1 MNTPIL
7 QTQAL
12 TAGYRQN
19 AGKEPICVVKD
30 VNETL
35 YAGELVCL
43 IGPNGAGKSTLL
55 RTLAGMQ
62 PAIGGSV
69 ALLGQDVRTMKAEER
84 ARRLSLVLTQKI
96 DVGFFTGYAL
106 VALGRSPYTGWMGKL
121 SAKDHAVIQDSIR
134 LVGATNLADRVFNT
148 MSDGE
153 RQKILIARA
162 LAQEP
167 DLMILDEP
175 TAFLDLPRRVEC
187 LSLLGDLAHHTGR
200 TILLSTH
207 DLDLALHSAD
217 RIWLLP
223 YSGKL
228 NAGVPEDLVLSGAFQ
243 RAFADLGVRFDV
255 ETGTFQT
262 ARHANKQV
270 TLIGQ
275 GSPYFWT
282 RRALEREGYS
292 IESQPKPGLPTVRLT
307 GEGSACQW
315 VIDDDRHL
323 SCTSI
328 AQLLRTLSA
337 DEKLLQSN
345 GEMQLGT

>member
-1 MNTPIL
+1 MSTSIL
-7 QTQAL
+7 QTHHL

-19 AGKEPICVVKD
+19 GQSLSIVSGVD
-30 VNETL
+30 ETL

-62 PAIGGSV
+62 PAVSGSV
-69 ALLGQDVRTMKAEER
+69 SLLGKDIGKLKAEER
-84 ARRLSLVLTQKI
+84 ARRLSLVLTQKT
-96 DVGFFTGYAL
+96 DVGLFTGYGL

-121 SAKDHAVIQDSIR
+121 SPQDHVVIREAIR
-134 LVGATNLADRVFNT
+134 LVGAQNLAERTFNT

-187 LSLLGDLAHHTGR
+187 MALLRDLAHRTGR

-207 DLDLALHSAD
+207 DLDLALRSAD

-223 YSGKL
+223 YGGKL
-228 NAGVPEDLVLSGAFQ
+228 SVGVPEDLVLSGAFQ
-243 RAFADLGVRFDV
+243 TAFSNMGVQFDV

-262 ARHANKQV
+262 TRHSQQPIA
-270 TLIGQ
+270 LIGTGTQ
-275 GSPYFWT
+275 RVWT
-282 RRALEREGYS
+282 QRALERAGYRVVA
-292 IESQPKPGLPTVRLT
+292 EPGVGLSTVRI
-307 GEGSACQW
+307 
-315 VIDDDRHL
+315 IDDEAASRWIVNDNPNL
-323 SCTSI
+323 TCSSV
-328 AQLLRTLSA
+328 AELLQTLS
-337 DEKLLQSN
+337 QHQTHFRQ
-345 GEMQLGT
+345 EMAAAFK